1 MELRRRLEIV
11 DYWNRDRAANDL
23 GLDET
28 VRCFRVSEEQTLSG
42 ERKMGHFQAKT
53 RWSSLKVHFGK
64 ENIQRAKKS
73 VQKTDASQVHDP
85 SF

>member
-53 RWSSLKVHFGK
+53 R
-64 ENIQRAKKS
+64 
-73 VQKTDASQVHDP
+73 
-85 SF
+85 